1 MIFLELFLTFFKIG
15 AFTFGGGYAMLPLIQ
30 EEALKNNWLTMEE
43 IVDFIAVS
51 ESTPGPFAI
60 NMATF
65 VGTQQGR
72 EMFASLDLPLALGG
86 ALGAVCATLGVVMP
100 SFIVI
105 LCVAKFYEKF
115 KKNKIVAGCMNGL
128 KPVVVG
134 LIFGAVLSIG
144 KTVFFP
150 DAMALSVLASYS
162 FIFSALLFGLM
173 LFLSIKKKMNPIYV
187 IVISAAA
194 GIIAGYAGEYMG
206 WL

>member
-1 MIFLELFLTFFKIG
+1 MIFLKLFLTFFKIG

-30 EEALKNNWLTMEE
+30 AEAINNGWLSMEQ

-65 VGTQQGR
+65 VGTQMGK
-72 EMFASLDLPLALGG
+72 SALGVFG
-86 ALGAVCATLGVVMP
+86 GILGACSATLGVVMP

-105 LCVAKFYEKF
+105 LFVAKFYQKF
-115 KKNKIVAGCMNGL
+115 KENKIVAGCMSGL
-128 KPVVVG
+128 KPVVIG
-134 LIFGAVLSIG
+134 LISAAVISIG

-150 DAMALSVLASYS
+150 DSVALSVLASYS
-162 FIFSALLFGLM
+162 FIFSVLLFAVM
-173 LFLSIKKKMNPIYV
+173 LFLAIKKKMNPIYI

-194 GIIAGYAGEYMG
+194 GIGAGYLGEYLG